1 MKVVYIIGVFD
12 LFHRGHV
19 ELLRKA
25 KLLGDKLI
33 VAVNGDELV
42 ASYKRRPFINEY
54 DRLAVVESC
63 KYVDESFIIRTYDNK
78 DAVVKYSVDIIV
90 HGSDWQG
97 DSYLKQ
103 IRMDDDF
110 LKQHKM
116 DLVFLPYTEGIST
129 SDIIKSIK
137 ER

>member
-54 DRLAVVESC
+54 DRLAVAESC

-110 LKQHKM
+110 LKQHKI

>member
-42 ASYKRRPFINEY
+42 ASYKRRPFI
-54 DRLAVVESC
+54 LSL
-63 KYVDESFIIRTYDNK
+63 IHI
-78 DAVVKYSVDIIV
+78 
-90 HGSDWQG
+90 
-97 DSYLKQ
+97 
-103 IRMDDDF
+103 
-110 LKQHKM
+110 
-116 DLVFLPYTEGIST
+116 
-129 SDIIKSIK
+129 
-137 ER
+137 

>member
-42 ASYKRRPFINEY
+42 ANYKRRPFINEY

-110 LKQHKM
+110 LKQHKI